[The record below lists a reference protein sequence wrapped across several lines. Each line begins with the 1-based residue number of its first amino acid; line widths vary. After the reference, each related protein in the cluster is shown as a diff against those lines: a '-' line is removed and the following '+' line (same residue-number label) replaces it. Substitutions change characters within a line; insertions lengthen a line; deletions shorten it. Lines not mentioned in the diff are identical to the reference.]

1 MSPALAIVL
10 IIVVAIVAA
19 GLVGYFV
26 FPTELKTAYRQ
37 GLVLVGIEKTSPLTE
52 VPSETIS
59 TTPKLATLDD
69 ITFTETTDPASGTA
83 LENGGRIT
91 YTLTL
96 HNAAESDID
105 GLSVS
110 DTIPDATERLT
121 VLSTPTGSKDN
132 STDTK
137 VDIANISLKSGQSQ
151 LIRFQ
156 VTIKNDA
163 ASGTAIANTATLA
176 MNGSRKV
183 SNNNTPSS
191 LALAAPITPT
201 ITPVPDSTP
210 VITPTVTPAP
220 TATPVPAETPTPTAT
235 PAPTPTATAAITPTA
250 TPAPEEKSDQVAPED
265 HTTVKTGGNSLT
277 YFLIFTAL
285 TVAAGI
291 TLIFV
296 RRKTFS

>member
-1 MSPALAIVL
+1 MSPALVII
-10 IIVVAIVAA
+10 IIVVAAIVAS

-26 FPTELKTAYRQ
+26 FPQELQTAYHQ
-37 GLVLVGIEKTSPLTE
+37 GLVTVGIEKISPLTT
-52 VPSETIS
+52 VPPETIS
-59 TTPKLATLDD
+59 TTPKLASLDD
-69 ITFTETTDPASGTA
+69 ITFTETTDPASGTPVTS
-83 LENGGRIT
+83 GGRIT

-96 HNAAESDID
+96 HNTAESDLG

-110 DTIPDATERLT
+110 DTIPAATERLT
-121 VLSTPTGSKDN
+121 VLSTPTGAKDN
-132 STDTK
+132 STDNA
-137 VDIANISLKSGQSQ
+137 VEIANIALKSGQTQ

-156 VTIKNDA
+156 VTVKNDLA
-163 ASGTAIANTATLA
+163 AGTIFTNTATLA

-183 SNNNTPSS
+183 SNNNAPSS

-201 ITPVPDSTP
+201 ITPVPDNTP
-210 VITPTVTPAP
+210 VITPAVTPAP
-220 TATPVPAETPTPTAT
+220 TATPVPTPTTT

-250 TPAPEEKSDQVAPED
+250 TPAPEETSDQAAPED
-265 HTTVKTGGNSLT
+265 RTTVKTGGNSLT

-285 TVAAGI
+285 TIAAGI